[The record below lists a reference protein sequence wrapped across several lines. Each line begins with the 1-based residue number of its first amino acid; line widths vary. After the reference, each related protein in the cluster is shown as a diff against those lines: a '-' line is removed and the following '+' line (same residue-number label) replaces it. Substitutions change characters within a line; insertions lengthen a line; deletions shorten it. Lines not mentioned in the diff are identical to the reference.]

1 MSMIQQSVLILLAGP
16 FRLAVLAGI
25 LFLHLLE
32 PSPVAAAE
40 KALGVDLPRDIQV
53 AHWED
58 SHGGFH
64 GDGCA
69 YGEFYTLRPGSFDPQ
84 AAGWQA
90 LPLSKDAET
99 AFYGRTEEENGAVT
113 TDVSP
118 LPEGVAIPAVENGFW
133 RFIDRQEGQS
143 GSVFDRA
150 SRNFTAALW
159 DSDNE
164 VLYFL
169 EIDT

>member
-1 MSMIQQSVLILLAGP
+1 MILQTIWQMCCGLLRP
-16 FRLAVLAGI
+16 AVLAVT
-25 LFLHLLE
+25 LLLHLFE
-32 PSPVAAAE
+32 PSPAAAAE
-40 KALGVDLPRDIQV
+40 RALQVDLPRDIQV

-113 TDVSP
+113 TYVSP

-133 RFIDRQEGQS
+133 WFIDRQEGQS

-150 SRNFTAALW
+150 SCNFTAALW
-159 DSDNE
+159 DTDNE
-164 VLYFL
+164 VLYYL
-169 EIDT
+169 KLDT